1 MTVYGSGQQT
11 RSFCF
16 VNDTVDGLIKLM
28 ESQEVGPINIGN
40 PQERTILDAA
50 QVIQRVVGSS
60 VPIVHL
66 PLPHDDPTRRQPD
79 ITLAK
84 SRLNWQPKT
93 NYEEGLP
100 PTIAFFK
107 TCL

>member
-1 MTVYGSGQQT
+1 VYGSGLQT

-28 ESQEVGPINIGN
+28 ESKELGPINIGN
-40 PQERTILDAA
+40 PQERTILEAA
-50 QVIQRVVGSS
+50 SLIQRVVGSS

-79 ITLAK
+79 ITLAINK
-84 SRLNWQPKT
+84 LNWQPKT
-93 NYEEGLP
+93 TYEEGLP
-100 PTIAFFK
+100 PTIAFFR